1 MAGSAFAA
9 ARSWRSRAAARS
21 RTVRVDCEGDI
32 VTAGLVE
39 LHTDNLER
47 HIRPRPS
54 ADWPHA
60 AAIVAHDAELAAC
73 GITTVFDAIRVG
85 SIEGK
90 GGMGWARY
98 ARQLATELLSLRA
111 TDALKISHHM
121 HLRPRSVRNSL
132 VEELAEFGPDEPDRH
147 PQPDGS
153 HAGNSASSPISAS
166 TAPT

>member
-1 MAGSAFAA
+1 MPKDRFVMHQTRTLAN
-9 ARSWRSRAAARS
+9 ARLILPGGELHGRISFRGGEIVEIARGGA
-21 RTVRVDCEGDI
+21 VPDGAVDCEGDI

-121 HLRPRSVRNSL
+121 HLR
-132 VEELAEFGPDEPDRH
+132 AEIC
-147 PQPDGS
+147 S
-153 HAGNSASSPISAS
+153 H
-166 TAPT
+166 